1 MTNNVL
7 RIRFIRKDA
16 PQNGSTDD
24 VVTIR
29 CLSLKLYGLQYSDGK
44 KESPEIVM
52 NDMSVYRYVRNL
64 IDLYKMDADPFESLQ
79 FDFPL
84 MPTVLISFFD
94 LGSSKKS
101 LLEAIQF
108 HLDHLTPPSQ
118 QKKESVVT
126 HCNNKVNATRNRIVE
141 ARIQHIFFDE

>member
-1 MTNNVL
+1 MSSSVL

-24 VVTIR
+24 VVNIR
-29 CLSLKLYGLQYSDGK
+29 CISLKLYGLRYHDGI
-44 KESPEIVM
+44 KETPEVVL

-64 IDLYKMDADPFESLQ
+64 IDLYSADADPFESLQ

-84 MPTVLISFFD
+84 MPTVLISVLD
-94 LGSSKKS
+94 LGSSKKR

-118 QKKESVVT
+118 QINEPVVKQA
-126 HCNNKVNATRNRIVE
+126 NNKVNSEKNRILQ
-141 ARIQHIFFDE
+141 ARLKHIFFDE